1 MEMQTHMSAGLSCGG
16 SWSWHFVCRAVGMQ
30 GALSAATIL
39 QYISVVLE
47 RCTNAGI
54 GLVCIA
60 VDSSQ
65 SLRAL
70 LCLHQE
76 EATLDYARFS
86 RARTSSFA
94 PFPHL
99 PGRRVV
105 WFVENPELLTLNTY
119 GLCVFLELV
128 GDMIRRCKFSWS
140 TGLIPPCGAYA
151 TAAWLPLCWAS
162 SSCSSGRAVNLDRG
176 DGSSVFA

>member
-1 MEMQTHMSAGLSCGG
+1 MWWFMVLAMR
-16 SWSWHFVCRAVGMQ
+16 RAVGMQ

-47 RCTNAGI
+47 HCTNVGI

-70 LCLHQE
+70 PCRHQE
-76 EATLDYARFS
+76 EATLDYACLS
-86 RARTSSFA
+86 RARASSFA
-94 PFPHL
+94 PFPHMQGK
-99 PGRRVV
+99 GR
-105 WFVENPELLTLNTY
+105 FVENSELLTLNTY

-128 GDMIRRCKFSWS
+128 GDMKRRCKFSRS
-140 TGLIPPCGAYA
+140 TGLIPPRGAYA
-151 TAAWLPLCWAS
+151 TAAWLPQCRAS

-176 DGSSVFA
+176 DGPSVFA